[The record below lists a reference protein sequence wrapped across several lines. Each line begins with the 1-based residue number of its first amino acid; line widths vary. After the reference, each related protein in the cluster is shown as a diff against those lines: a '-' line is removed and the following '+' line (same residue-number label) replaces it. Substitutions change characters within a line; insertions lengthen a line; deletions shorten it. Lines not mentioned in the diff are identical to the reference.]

1 MSVGSSRARS
11 PLLLSRNGPE
21 AMQRI
26 LMSLSRQVRL
36 LPLLA
41 LAVLPGQPQQAEA
54 QFRFIPSVGSYAPL
68 ADLGELRDDAGA
80 TLLDLGRRSSTAAI
94 GLAVEVGG
102 AEGAIGLRLGT
113 TWASRSPLPVE
124 GTGCEGCSARSS
136 LLLAGGTLIIR
147 PLPRLL
153 FVQPHFLV
161 GGGSLWYNFDD
172 RELRKAGW
180 DDVLVNQRQ
189 RHLQFG
195 VGSTLH
201 LGFVQPQL
209 ELNLHVSG
217 YDPGDGPPELSASG
231 KGDRQGS
238 VFLTVG
244 VPLGGE

>member
-1 MSVGSSRARS
+1 
-11 PLLLSRNGPE
+11 
-21 AMQRI
+21 MQRI
-26 LMSLSRQVRL
+26 LMRFLSPIHVLPL
-36 LPLLA
+36 LPLVA
-41 LAVLPGQPQQAEA
+41 AAVLLVRPPQAEA

-68 ADLGELRDDAGA
+68 ADLGELRDDTGA
-80 TLLDLGRRSSTAAI
+80 TLLDLGRSSSTAAI

-153 FVQPHFLV
+153 FVQPHFLL
-161 GGGSLWYNFDD
+161 GGGSLWYSFDD
-172 RELRKAGW
+172 RELRDGGW
-180 DDVLVNQRQ
+180 EDVLINQRQ

-201 LGFVQPQL
+201 LGFVRPL
-209 ELNLHVSG
+209 VELNVHVSG
-217 YDPGDGPPELSASG
+217 FDPGDGPQELSSSG

-244 VPLGGE
+244 IPLGE